1 MNERH
6 WYLKSE
12 PAPTLRFWIL
22 AKMTTGAMYGALV
35 FVVGLAFI
43 FIFVALAGL
52 LPPESKEATD
62 PSASLITAPAEGA
75 GRSA

>member
-22 AKMTTGAMYGALV
+22 AKMTTGAMYGALI
-35 FVVGLAFI
+35 FIVGLAFI
-43 FIFVALAGL
+43 FVFVAIAGL
-52 LPPESKEATD
+52 LPPESKQAPD
-62 PSASLITAPAEGA
+62 PLVLRITAPAEGA
-75 GRSA
+75 VRRV